1 MKTLILG
8 IAIAF
13 SGISF
18 TANAQEQ
25 EKPEMK
31 TYTFVMLKKGMNLDQ
46 DSLTRSE
53 IQKQHLAYLNSMAE
67 SGLLNVAGP
76 FLDKGDWRGILIFN
90 TDDVEK
96 VHRMVADDPAVK
108 AGRLIYEVHPWMT
121 QKGVVFK

>member
-1 MKTLILG
+1 MTYT
-8 IAIAF
+8 
-13 SGISF
+13 S
-18 TANAQEQ
+18 NAQET

-31 TYTFVMLKKGMNLDQ
+31 TYTFVMLKRGMKLDQ
-46 DSLTRSE
+46 DSLTRVE
-53 IQKQHLAYLNSMAE
+53 IQKQHLEYLDGMAE

-96 VHRMVADDPAVK
+96 VKLMVAEDPAVK
-108 AGRLIYEVHPWMT
+108 AGRLTYEIHPWMT